1 MMSYIFLFISAAAL
15 VAYCFLKMKRDRY
28 YALISA
34 ALKDF
39 DYFSTSIYMEQA
51 NNKMLL
57 NHGMHM
63 DKSIKQHF
71 VSVFSAQ
78 SFIDCICVSV
88 HMALTRKGYTLEDK
102 KYILKIIKSDPK
114 LVKKMYD
121 DYQLTVSKMK
131 VKKEVSLYDDVS
143 SIDAVSQSK
152 FMQLMEA

>member
-1 MMSYIFLFISAAAL
+1 MMSYIFLFISVAAL

-71 VSVFSAQ
+71 VSVFS
-78 SFIDCICVSV
+78 SV
-88 HMALTRKGYTLEDK
+88 VHRLHMRIRSYGAHQKRLYSGRQEIYFED
-102 KYILKIIKSDPK
+102 Y
-114 LVKKMYD
+114 
-121 DYQLTVSKMK
+121 
-131 VKKEVSLYDDVS
+131 
-143 SIDAVSQSK
+143 
-152 FMQLMEA
+152 